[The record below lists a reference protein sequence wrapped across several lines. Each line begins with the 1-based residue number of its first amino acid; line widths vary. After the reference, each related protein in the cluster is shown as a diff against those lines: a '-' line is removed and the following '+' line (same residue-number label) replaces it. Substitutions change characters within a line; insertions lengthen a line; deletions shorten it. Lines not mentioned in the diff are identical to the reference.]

1 MGDEIGVDPIDNAG
15 VDIGYL
21 EQRWSLGV
29 PGAAIDPNHIGH
41 PPSPIRVS
49 DDHGHSRLDMQK
61 DRIRRGRRNA
71 APMINRHSR
80 CASTQV
86 LAQNIRHCCDPI
98 GGLHLRKPVLSMGQV

>member
-21 EQRWSLGV
+21 EQRWSFGV

-49 DDHGHSRLDMQK
+49 DD
-61 DRIRRGRRNA
+61 
-71 APMINRHSR
+71 
-80 CASTQV
+80 QV
-86 LAQNIRHCCDPI
+86 IPDLTC
-98 GGLHLRKPVLSMGQV
+98 RKTGSDAGAETPLP